1 MIAVLTSLFNNDLV
15 VRTSA
20 VNEYNEVIF
29 NNPSLI
35 ISISTTLKNVRVVIY
50 FSYFYINRF

>member
-15 VRTSA
+15 VRTSD
-20 VNEYNEVIF
+20 VNEHNEVIF

-35 ISISTTLKNVRVVIY
+35 ILISTTLKKCNSGNL
-50 FSYFYINRF
+50 FNRF